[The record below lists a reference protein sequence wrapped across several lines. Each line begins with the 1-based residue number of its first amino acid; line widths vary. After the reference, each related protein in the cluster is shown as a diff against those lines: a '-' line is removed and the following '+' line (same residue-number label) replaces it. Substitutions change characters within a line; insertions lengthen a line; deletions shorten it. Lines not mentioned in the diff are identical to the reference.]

1 VVGGRWGKQR
11 TERKLKQNPVLL
23 TMTLTTIIS
32 LLRNGLCC
40 VKDLNLFSSTALYD
54 PSYTA
59 LLFPLPPPHLSQTT
73 PLEFLIGIFQFYAVV
88 ALIRDG
94 IQGIKRGRKLKRSVK
109 DAELAL
115 SLYLPPSKFGAAYRL
130 VRQRLFEDAMLA
142 RKIVLEGFCV
152 AVIGFSFIWMFAN
165 SFHVT
170 PTNIL
175 GGYAGLIHALTAA
188 EIALLILLYFMFV
201 DACVKMKKSWR
212 IKRDIIPKLEKSG
225 GKLGSLVTEDFFDS
239 CTYAWINNNGWDPY
253 WTLNESH
260 GESSVVKKDTKLHQE
275 VQHIQLTIE
284 TLLDVAQDS
293 QKSESKEKHHQLLPQ
308 VVAVA
313 CQRLSREAWI
323 LNMSSLIEFLSFVL
337 NAVAFYGYLMAVLCF
352 YFADADKEPEYWKS
366 MKLNMRNADA
376 EWLGNFAGDL
386 MWTIE
391 PFTLIIAPYL
401 LFSMAPSEVILESK
415 KVKSD

>member
-1 VVGGRWGKQR
+1 
-11 TERKLKQNPVLL
+11 
-23 TMTLTTIIS
+23 MTLTTIIS

-73 PLEFLIGIFQFYAVV
+73 PLEVLIGILQLYAVV
-88 ALIRDG
+88 SLIRDG
-94 IQGIKRGRKLKRSVK
+94 IRAIKRGMKLKRSVK
-109 DAELAL
+109 DAKLTL
-115 SLYLPPSKFGAAYRL
+115 SSYQLQSKFGAAYRI
-130 VRQRLFEDAMLA
+130 VRQRLREDAMLA
-142 RKIVLEGFCV
+142 RKIVLEGFCG

-201 DACVKMKKSWR
+201 DASVKMKKSWR
-212 IKRDIIPKLEKSG
+212 IQRDIIPKLEKSG
-225 GKLGSLVTEDFFDS
+225 GKLGSLVTEEFFDS

-253 WTLNESH
+253 WTLSDRQ
-260 GESSVVKKDTKLHQE
+260 GESPLTKKDTKLLHQE
-275 VQHIQLTIE
+275 VQQIQLTID
-284 TLLDVAQDS
+284 TLLDVA
-293 QKSESKEKHHQLLPQ
+293 KESRKTELKEKHQLLPQ

-337 NAVAFYGYLMAVLCF
+337 NTIAFYGYLMAVLCF
-352 YFADADKEPEYWKS
+352 YFTDADKEPEYWRS

-391 PFTLIIAPYL
+391 PFTLLVAPYL
-401 LFSMAPSEVILESK
+401 LLSMAPPEVILESK

>member
-1 VVGGRWGKQR
+1 
-11 TERKLKQNPVLL
+11 
-23 TMTLTTIIS
+23 MTLTTIIS

-73 PLEFLIGIFQFYAVV
+73 PLEVLIGILQLYAVGS
-88 ALIRDG
+88 LIRDG
-94 IQGIKRGRKLKRSVK
+94 IRAIKRGMKLKRSVK
-109 DAELAL
+109 ETKLAL
-115 SLYLPPSKFGAAYRL
+115 SSYVLQSKFGAAYRI
-130 VRQRLFEDAMLA
+130 VRQRLREDDMFA
-142 RKIVLEGFCV
+142 RKIVLEGFCG

-201 DACVKMKKSWR
+201 DACIKMKKSWR

-225 GKLGSLVTEDFFDS
+225 GKLGSLVTEEFFDS

-253 WTLNESH
+253 WTLSDRQ
-260 GESSVVKKDTKLHQE
+260 GESPVTKKDTKLLHQE

-284 TLLDVAQDS
+284 TLLDVA
-293 QKSESKEKHHQLLPQ
+293 KESRKTELKEKHQLLPQ

-337 NAVAFYGYLMAVLCF
+337 NTVAFYGYLMAVLCF
-352 YFADADKEPEYWKS
+352 YFTDADKEPEYWKS

-391 PFTLIIAPYL
+391 PFTLILAPYL
-401 LFSMAPSEVILESK
+401 LLSMAPPEVILESK